1 MFGRPLVEPI
11 DDIPLEMPEGEKYPP
26 GLELLADDFVA
37 HHYDVRRLIRLI
49 AACEPM
55 LVDSQAD
62 FEITARHEQHWAAF
76 PLTRLRPEQMAGALI
91 QASSLTTINSD
102 SHVVQQVTM
111 FGQTNNF
118 VERYGDM
125 GDDEFTARGGT
136 IPQRLLM
143 MNGELVQ
150 EQTRGENPV
159 MNATS
164 RIAMLTGK
172 PEKQVEVA
180 YLATLTRR
188 PSDEELAHFVARLR
202 DTDGGGGDQ
211 RTRQEALEDL
221 YWTLINSTEFT
232 WNH

>member
-1 MFGRPLVEPI
+1 
-11 DDIPLEMPEGEKYPP
+11 
-26 GLELLADDFVA
+26 
-37 HHYDVRRLIRLI
+37 
-49 AACEPM
+49 
-55 LVDSQAD
+55 
-62 FEITARHEQHWAAF
+62 
-76 PLTRLRPEQMAGALI
+76 
-91 QASSLTTINSD
+91 
-102 SHVVQQVTM
+102 M
-111 FGQTNNF
+111 FGQISQF

-125 GDDEFTARGGT
+125 GDDEFNARGGT

-143 MNGELVQ
+143 MNGELVK
-150 EQTRGENPV
+150 ERTGENPL

-188 PSDEELAHFVARLR
+188 PTDAELAHFVARLA
-202 DTDGGGGDQ
+202 DTDGGGGDR

-221 YWTLINSTEFT
+221 YWTLINSTEFS